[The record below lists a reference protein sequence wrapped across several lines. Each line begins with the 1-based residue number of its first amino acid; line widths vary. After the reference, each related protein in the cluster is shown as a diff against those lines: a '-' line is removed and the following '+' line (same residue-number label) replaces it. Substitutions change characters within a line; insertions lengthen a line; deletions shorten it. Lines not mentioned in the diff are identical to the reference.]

1 MSKCMLGCI
10 NNYEKYLEDLVEK
23 DGVFDTKM

>member
-10 NNYEKYLEDLVEK
+10 KNCEKYLEDLVEK
-23 DGVFDTKM
+23 DDMLSTKL